1 MSRVVAPREA
11 REVLGLQPGDRVL
24 FVLEDGEV
32 KLVTTQSMLN
42 AVWAN
47 NHGGD
52 AGDSVVAV
60 RRQRAADAAL
70 GQAKWE
76 RVGAAVAAEIRSDEQ
91 IESDLLAAL
100 GLD

>member
-1 MSRVVAPREA
+1 M
-11 REVLGLQPGDRVL
+11 
-24 FVLEDGEV
+24 
-32 KLVTTQSMLN
+32 TTQSMLN
-42 AVWAN
+42 AVRAN

-76 RVGAAVAAEIRSDEQ
+76 RMGAAVAAEIRSDEQ
-91 IESDLLAAL
+91 IEPDLLAAL
-100 GLD
+100 GFD